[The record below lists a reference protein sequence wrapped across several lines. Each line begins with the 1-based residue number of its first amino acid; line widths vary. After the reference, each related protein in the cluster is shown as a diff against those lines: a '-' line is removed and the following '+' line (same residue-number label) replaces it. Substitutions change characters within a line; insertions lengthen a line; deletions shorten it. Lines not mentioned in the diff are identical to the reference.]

1 MVTPFAHAHHRGLLV
16 ETAARFEFCNAE
28 VVVVERQDTE
38 QPQPGAPDRDAEWLR
53 ATMAEM
59 SRRFGTRVE
68 SAPDGV
74 LTVNAA

>member
-1 MVTPFAHAHHRGLLV
+1 
-16 ETAARFEFCNAE
+16 
-28 VVVVERQDTE
+28 
-38 QPQPGAPDRDAEWLR
+38 
-53 ATMAEM
+53 MAEM